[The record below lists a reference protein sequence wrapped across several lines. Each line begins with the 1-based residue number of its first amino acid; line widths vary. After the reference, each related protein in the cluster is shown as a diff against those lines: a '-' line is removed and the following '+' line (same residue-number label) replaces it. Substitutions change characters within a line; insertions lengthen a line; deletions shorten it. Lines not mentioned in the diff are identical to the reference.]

1 MARPPL
7 HGQPM
12 TPAERQAK
20 KRTARLMLIE
30 DALACL
36 AEAQASLDGDGAPD
50 DLDEARS
57 QIAAAVQ
64 AIQDLR

>member
-1 MARPPL
+1 MPRAPL
-7 HGQPM
+7 FDKPM

-50 DLDEARS
+50 DLEEARA